1 MAFHSTNLQGL
12 NHAIQLDG
20 EGGFQP
26 CYDDIAQ
33 VWNAAETSLWLHFDY
48 SAPDTSEWLLKHSGL
63 NDLAL
68 QGLTSE
74 SSRPHILK
82 RGNNLLA
89 IFRAINLN
97 PNSDPEDM
105 VSLRIW
111 TDGKRIISTRRR
123 PLISTTEILER
134 LESGEGPKTISQLLI
149 EWLELITE
157 KQEHSIH
164 ILEEQALVLEDAD
177 FIGDGANYREQVNTL
192 RKACISLR
200 RYLLPQKEALAQL
213 SNLNINWLSELDTL
227 RVKAVLDRQL
237 RCLENIEMIREHS
250 LLMIEELNAL
260 DNDKLN
266 RRTYIFTVIAG
277 MFLPLGFF
285 TGLLGINVGGMPG
298 TDSPLAFW
306 IVVALCIGFG
316 LGSLIWA
323 IRNKWL

>member
-1 MAFHSTNLQGL
+1 MPFHSTNLQGL
-12 NHAIQLDG
+12 IHAVQLDG
-20 EGGFQP
+20 EGGCQP
-26 CYDDIAQ
+26 CYGEIVQ
-33 VWNAAETSLWLHFDY
+33 HWNAAETSLWLHFDY
-48 SAPDTSEWLLKHSGL
+48 SAADTSEWLLKHSGL
-63 NDLAL
+63 NDLAQ

-123 PLISTTEILER
+123 PLISTTELLER
-134 LESGEGPKTISQLLI
+134 LESGEGPKTTSQLLI

-157 KQEHSIH
+157 KQEHSIN

-177 FIGDGANYREQVNTL
+177 FNEDNANYREQVNTL

-250 LLMIEELNAL
+250 LLMIEELHAL
-260 DNDKLN
+260 DSDKLN

-298 TDSPLAFW
+298 TDSPIAFW

-316 LGSLIWA
+316 LGSLTWA